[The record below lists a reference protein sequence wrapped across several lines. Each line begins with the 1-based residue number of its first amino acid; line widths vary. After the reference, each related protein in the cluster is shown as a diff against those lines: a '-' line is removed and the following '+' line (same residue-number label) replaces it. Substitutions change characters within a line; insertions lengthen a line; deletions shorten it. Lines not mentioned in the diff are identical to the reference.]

1 MHPIYAMWSHP
12 RSMSTAI
19 ERIMRERGDLNCA
32 HEPFMYD
39 YYVNRSNAMPH
50 FDVDPDH
57 PQTYADIRD
66 MLIERAQT
74 GPVFFKDMSYYVVP
88 HILDDELFRPHL
100 KNVFLVRRPKAAIV
114 SYHKLDPKV
123 SSDEIGIAA
132 QWRHLQ
138 GLMEQGETPLV
149 IRSEDV
155 RENPRG
161 VMTALWTAVGLSP
174 ADHAFDWAGSDVP
187 QDWQQVSGW
196 HGQVTSSTGIAPPDP
211 AAEEKEDRKF
221 EAACAEAPH
230 LRDYL
235 AAHLPAYE
243 QLSGLAL
250 KSD

>member
-1 MHPIYAMWSHP
+1 
-12 RSMSTAI
+12 MSTAI

-66 MLIERAQT
+66 MLIERAQA

-88 HILDDELFRPHL
+88 HILDDDLFRPHL

-123 SSDEIGIAA
+123 SSDEIGIA
-132 QWRHLQ
+132 
-138 GLMEQGETPLV
+138 
-149 IRSEDV
+149 
-155 RENPRG
+155 
-161 VMTALWTAVGLSP
+161 
-174 ADHAFDWAGSDVP
+174 
-187 QDWQQVSGW
+187 
-196 HGQVTSSTGIAPPDP
+196 PPDP
-211 AAEEKEDRKF
+211 DAEEKEDRKF

-235 AAHLPAYE
+235 AEHLPAYE